1 MRKLKK
7 EGEKEKKNKKING
20 KERFGEKGKA
30 VPPECQKW
38 WRDSSGSACFER
50 RVPISGGHRSAF
62 RSGSVAFS
70 FSGFLRSAA
79 TPSENGSRAACRLN
93 RWRTRRVD
101 VNGLATG

>member
-1 MRKLKK
+1 M
-7 EGEKEKKNKKING
+7 
-20 KERFGEKGKA
+20 
-30 VPPECQKW
+30 
-38 WRDSSGSACFER
+38 
-50 RVPISGGHRSAF
+50 PISGGHRSAF